1 MAKIYVR
8 NLHTNSADLRYNKTI
23 IRQQLS
29 IMASFA
35 KLGLNKTLQSNTKT
49 LGYSKPTYIQ
59 EKAIGA
65 VLSGTDTYA
74 IAPTGTGKTAAYLLP
89 ILQELSQVDY
99 SEEQVRPIRAL
110 FLVPTR
116 ELALQVEESI
126 GLYGKGLGLRTI
138 SIFGGVR
145 MQSQANRFKRG
156 TDILVAT
163 PKRLM
168 DMLKAK
174 TISLEKIQF
183 FVMDEADRL
192 VSMGIH
198 SELKHMMALMPSKAQ
213 KVLFS
218 ATDSKALN
226 KFSKEYQNRV
236 KLIKGGDIQPALD
249 QIVHTMYRVRRE
261 EKHEHLYAL
270 LKRLDSTRVLIFAH
284 SKHEVNYLNKLLNE
298 QGFVTTGIHNDISQK
313 KRQQRLEGFK
323 TGEFNYLVATDIVSR
338 GIDIDDLYYVVNFD
352 LPVNNNDYLHRVG
365 RTARTKTNKLAT
377 KKAMATKEMQQTLS
391 KQIVDENKSNF
402 SSAPEEQNVINR
414 NDINGHVFSLVG
426 PDQERLVPLIIKAV
440 GKDIKLERPTWRLER

>member
-1 MAKIYVR
+1 MA
-8 NLHTNSADLRYNKTI
+8 T
-23 IRQQLS
+23 
-29 IMASFA
+29 FA
-35 KLGLNKTLQSNTKT
+35 KLGLNKTLQSNIKE
-49 LGYSKPTYIQ
+49 LGYRKPTYIQ
-59 EKAIGA
+59 EKSIGA

-89 ILQELSQVDY
+89 ILQELSQVDH
-99 SEEQVRPIRAL
+99 SDKQVRPIRAL

-126 GLYGKGLGLRTI
+126 GLYGKGLQLRTI

-145 MQSQANRFKRG
+145 IQSQTNRFKRG
-156 TDILVAT
+156 TDIVVAT

-174 TISLEKIQF
+174 TISLEHIQY

-192 VSMGIH
+192 VSMGIFN
-198 SELKHMMALMPSKAQ
+198 ELKHIISLMPTKAQ

-218 ATDSKALN
+218 ATDSNALN
-226 KFSKEYQNRV
+226 KFSKEHQNRV
-236 KLIKGGDIQPALD
+236 KLVKGGDIQPALD
-249 QIVHTMYRVRRE
+249 KIVHTMYRCQRE
-261 EKHEHLYAL
+261 EKQQHLFAL
-270 LKRLDSTRVLIFAH
+270 LKMLDSDRVLIFAH

-323 TGEFNYLVATDIVSR
+323 AGEYTCLVATDIVSR

-365 RTARTKTNKLAT
+365 RTARTKTNKLDSKKVIAT
-377 KKAMATKEMQQTLS
+377 KQAQQALS
-391 KQIVDENKSNF
+391 VEILEKNKSKF
-402 SSAPEEQNVINR
+402 SSAPEEETVIRR
-414 NDINGHVFSLVG
+414 NDIHGHVFSLVC

-440 GKDIKLERPTWRLER
+440 GKEIKLERTPWVLER

>member
-1 MAKIYVR
+1 MA
-8 NLHTNSADLRYNKTI
+8 T
-23 IRQQLS
+23 
-29 IMASFA
+29 FA
-35 KLGLNKTLQSNTKT
+35 KLGLNKTLQSNIKE
-49 LGYSKPTYIQ
+49 LGYRKPTYIQ
-59 EKAIGA
+59 EKSIGA

-89 ILQELSQVDY
+89 ILQELSQVDH
-99 SEEQVRPIRAL
+99 SDKQVRPIRAL

-126 GLYGKGLGLRTI
+126 GLYGKGLQLRTI

-145 MQSQANRFKRG
+145 IQSQTNRFKRG
-156 TDILVAT
+156 TDIVVAT

-174 TISLEKIQF
+174 TISLEHIQY

-192 VSMGIH
+192 VSMGIFN
-198 SELKHMMALMPSKAQ
+198 ELKHIISLMPTKAQ

-226 KFSKEYQNRV
+226 KFSKEHQNRV
-236 KLIKGGDIQPALD
+236 KLVKGGDIQPALD
-249 QIVHTMYRVRRE
+249 KIVHTMYRCQRE
-261 EKHEHLYAL
+261 EKQQHLFAL
-270 LKRLDSTRVLIFAH
+270 LKMLDSDRVLIFAH

-323 TGEFNYLVATDIVSR
+323 AGEYTCLVATDIVSR

-365 RTARTKTNKLAT
+365 RTARTKTNKLDSKKVIAT
-377 KKAMATKEMQQTLS
+377 KQAQQALS
-391 KQIVDENKSNF
+391 VEILEKNKSKF
-402 SSAPEEQNVINR
+402 SSAPEEETVIRR
-414 NDINGHVFSLVG
+414 NDIHGHVFSLVC

-440 GKDIKLERPTWRLER
+440 GKEFKLERTPWVLER